1 MDTRSIPTSWRYALG
16 LAVTAFALFL
26 LWYFSDIVI
35 YILISAVLGI
45 IGRPLVRRLSIIKIR
60 GRYIPRGIAALLTT
74 ILMWVVFATFFV
86 IFIPL
91 IFNKLGQFANLDI
104 AQVISSI
111 NAPIIAL
118 QEHLSEIFSISM
130 REFSLTETLAVSIR
144 EWLNI
149 DVVNSVVGSF
159 VSTAT
164 DFVIALFSITFIT
177 FFFLKEDGLFYS
189 MVTTAF
195 PKRYEDNITRALD
208 SVTVLLVRYFTGILA
223 ESFIM
228 MVVVSLGLL
237 LFGANAENAFFT
249 GLIVGVLN
257 VIPYVGPMIGFA
269 IGLFVGLVSP
279 IEGMTLAQ
287 TLLATGGTILTA
299 QGLDNFVLQP
309 VLYSNRVKAHPLEI
323 FIVILIAGNLA
334 GVVGMLLAI
343 PSYTVIRVFAKEFFY
358 NFRLVQALTENLTTD
373 DEKQ

>member
-130 REFSLTETLAVSIR
+130 REFSLTETLAASIR

-189 MVTTAF
+189 MVTTIF
-195 PKRYEDNITRALD
+195 PKRYEENIIRALD